1 MRNSTGRGKQDEREG
16 PQGSLKYAIQKPPLT
31 AYMRMYG
38 NDLDRLR
45 LGVRQYQE
53 SEKRQ
58 LINNRQ

>member
-1 MRNSTGRGKQDEREG
+1 MKRNDRALVREVERV
-16 PQGSLKYAIQKPPLT
+16 
-31 AYMRMYG
+31 YG

-58 LINNRQ
+58 LIKNRR